1 MTKNTLSG
9 ILFVIVLLSGTLGF
23 LAVEDGWSWLD
34 AFYMTVIS
42 VTTVGYGEV
51 HELSTGGRLVAMAVL
66 FCGLG
71 IFGLVLSQITAFV
84 VGGELAGVFDRN
96 ALKKRVSGIANH
108 TIVCGLGKRGSWI
121 TTRLFFNS
129 PDSLTAIELNPMVDT
144 IVDLKNKGAVVLT
157 GNARDAAN
165 LRLIGLL
172 KAAQVVVVAGSD
184 ETNLAIAQEIQKATT
199 NLQHPPTI
207 IAAVE
212 RYETRSYFSD
222 RLGEV
227 GISLLGFRSQA
238 SLWLA
243 HELLGEWVET
253 LNGIPDKPLR
263 LFVQTSED
271 FRNEIVRAIA
281 MTCQVTAETRPRI
294 HLFQTTREAE
304 ERFQDSFPAA
314 SECVE
319 LHWHHESMES
329 TRINDDLLPEIAIFA
344 MGQDTESLY
353 AAERYLMRRPGMPA
367 ERVIACIQDTGDL
380 RDAALR
386 PDPFKRE
393 PRILG
398 FYETRRESA
407 PIFSHAMES
416 EGRAIHDN
424 YRSTAIKDNR
434 DPGPWEKL
442 PEFLRDSNRLAAMQR
457 PIVQRFHQ
465 RLSFLGIDQ
474 AKILTHLTISEHSR
488 WVAFHVMNG
497 WRPSS
502 AVIADRSLRS
512 EARLHHSITSF
523 ERLDAPTKALDL
535 ANVLQALGLDPQT
548 NVPGMNLLTP

>member
-1 MTKNTLSG
+1 MNKNILSAV
-9 ILFVIVLLSGTLGF
+9 LFLGVLLGGTIGF
-23 LAVEDGWSWLD
+23 VVVEEGWTWLD

-84 VGGELAGVFDRN
+84 VGGELAGVFERN
-96 ALKKRVSGIANH
+96 AVKKRVSGIANH

-121 TTRLFFNS
+121 ASRLASNS
-129 PDSLTAIELNPMVDT
+129 PDSLTVIELNPLVAS
-144 IVDLKNKGAVVLT
+144 IVDLKNKGVVVVT
-157 GNARDAAN
+157 GDARDAAN
-165 LRLIGLL
+165 LRLIGLE
-172 KAAQVVVVAGSD
+172 KASQVVVVAGSD
-184 ETNLAIAQEIQKATT
+184 ETNLAIAQEIQKASSG
-199 NLQHPPTI
+199 LQHPPTI

-243 HELLGEWVET
+243 HELLVEWIGT

-263 LFVQTSED
+263 IFVQTSEE
-271 FRNEIVRAIA
+271 FRNEIVRAFA
-281 MTCQVTAETRPRI
+281 MICQVTAETRPRI

-314 SECVE
+314 SKCVE
-319 LHWHHESMES
+319 LHWHRESMES
-329 TRINDDLLPEIAIFA
+329 TGIDDDLLPEIAIFA

-353 AAERYLMRRPGMPA
+353 AAERYLMRRPGMRA

-393 PRILG
+393 TRILG
-398 FYETRRESA
+398 FYETRGESA
-407 PIFSHAMES
+407 PIFSHAMEA

-424 YRSTAIKDNR
+424 YRSTALKENR

-442 PEFLRDSNRLAAMQR
+442 PEFLKDSNRLAAMQR
-457 PIVQRFHQ
+457 PIMQRFHN
-465 RLSFLGIDQ
+465 RLFSLGIDQ
-474 AKILTHLTISEHSR
+474 AKILAHLTISEHSR

-502 AVIADRSLRS
+502 TVIADRNLRS

-523 ERLDAPTKALDL
+523 DRLDTPTKELDL
-535 ANVLQALGLDPQT
+535 ANVLRALGVDPQT
-548 NVPGMNLLTP
+548 KVPGINS